1 MTIPTKM
8 LILLPI
14 LLSFLAAII
23 NILAWNHRR
32 WQRIVTLVATTLNLL
47 VALRIFMV
55 VYGQGPQA
63 VQASNWPAPFGIT
76 IVADLFSAIM
86 VVITALMGLTVAI
99 YALADITPQR
109 EALGY
114 HPLYH
119 TLLMGI
125 YGSFLTGDIFNLY
138 VWFEVML
145 ISSFVLIGLG
155 GDRGQLEGSFK
166 YVTINLISSAIFL
179 AAAGLTYGVTGTLNM
194 ADLRGALAQVPGGFA
209 TTLGMMFLLAFGI
222 KAGLFPLYGWLP
234 AAYHTPPAA
243 ISAIFAG
250 MLTKVGVYALI
261 RVFTLLFVQEVAYTH
276 SLILMAAA
284 GLTMVIG
291 VFGAATRSEFRRI
304 LSFHIISQIGYMI
317 MGLAIFSPLALAG
330 AIFYI
335 IHHIIVKTNLF
346 LVSGVV
352 NWMQGS
358 YDLKKLG
365 GLYKTNPGLGVLF
378 LIPALSLA
386 GIPPLSGFWA
396 KFVLVRAGLEA
407 GDYAIVAAALFVSVL
422 TLYSMMKIWQFAFWQ
437 KAPEGVVERGHGEGE
452 NGRFF
457 RLLPIIILATCTI
470 IIGLYAGFF
479 FDVAQQAA
487 NQLLDPTQYLNVVLQ
502 R

>member
-1 MTIPTKM
+1 MTIPNEI

-23 NILAWNHRR
+23 NILAWNRR
-32 WQRIVTLVATTLNLL
+32 LWQRTVTLAATTINLI
-47 VALRIFMV
+47 VAGRIFQV
-55 VYGQGPQA
+55 VSVQGPQA
-63 VQASNWPAPFGIT
+63 MQAGNWPAPFGIT
-76 IVADLFSAIM
+76 MVADLFSAIM
-86 VVITALMGLTVAI
+86 VFITALMGLTVAI

-138 VWFEVML
+138 VWFEIML

-166 YVTINLISSAIFL
+166 YVTLNLVASAIFL
-179 AAAGLTYGVTGTLNM
+179 AATGLTYGVTGTLNM
-194 ADLRGALAQVPGGFA
+194 ADLRGAMAQVPGGFA
-209 TTLGMMFLLAFGI
+209 TTLGMMYFVAFGI

-250 MLTKVGVYALI
+250 LLTKVGVYTLI

-276 SLILMAAA
+276 ALILMAAA
-284 GLTMVIG
+284 GLTMVMG

-304 LSFHIISQIGYMI
+304 LSFHIISQVGYMI

-330 AIFYI
+330 TIFYI

-346 LVSGVV
+346 LVGGVV

-365 GLYKTNPGLGVLF
+365 GLYQTNPGLGVLF

-386 GIPPLSGFWA
+386 GVPPLSGFWA
-396 KFVLVRAGLEA
+396 KLVLVRAGLETEN
-407 GDYAIVAAALFVSVL
+407 YVIVAAALFVSML

-437 KAPEGVVERGHGEGE
+437 QRPEGMVEGGDGGE
-452 NGRFF
+452 NGRFL
-457 RLLPIIILATCTI
+457 RLLPIIILAACTI
-470 IIGLYAGFF
+470 FIGLNAGLF
-479 FDVAQQAA
+479 FDISQQAA
-487 NQLLDPTQYLNVVLQ
+487 NQLLDPTLYLEAVL
-502 R
+502 RP

>member
-1 MTIPTKM
+1 MQQLSPQI

-14 LLSFLAAII
+14 ILSLFAAIF
-23 NILAWNHRR
+23 NILAWNHRST
-32 WQRIVTLVATTLNLL
+32 QRGITIVTTAVNLILAT
-47 VALRIFMV
+47 RIFQV
-55 VYGQGPQA
+55 VYQQGPQS
-63 VQASNWPAPFGIT
+63 VQASGWPAPFGIT
-76 IVADLFSAIM
+76 LVADLFSAIM
-86 VVITALMGLTVAI
+86 VLITALMGLTVAI
-99 YALADITPQR
+99 YALADITPER
-109 EALGY
+109 ESLGY

-125 YGSFLTGDIFNLY
+125 YGAFLTGDVFNLY

-145 ISSFVLIGLG
+145 ISSFVLIALG
-155 GDRGQLEGSFK
+155 GGRAQLEGAFK

-179 AAAGLTYGVTGTLNM
+179 GAAGLTYGVAGTLNM
-194 ADLRGALAQVPGGFA
+194 ADLHTFLDAAPSGFV
-209 TTLGMMFLLAFGI
+209 TTLSMLFLIAFGI
-222 KAGLFPLYGWLP
+222 KAALFPLYGWLP

-261 RVFTLLFVQEVAYTH
+261 RVFTLLFDQDVGFTH
-276 SLILMAAA
+276 LTVLMLAA
-284 GLTMVIG
+284 GLTMVVG
-291 VFGAATRSEFRRI
+291 VFGAASRGEFRRI

-352 NWMQGS
+352 NRMQGS
-358 YDLKKLG
+358 YDLSKLG
-365 GLYKTNPGLGVLF
+365 GLYKSHPGLGLLF

-407 GDYAIVAAALFVSVL
+407 EQYWIVVAALFVSVL
-422 TLYSMMKIWQFAFWQ
+422 TLYSMMKIWQYAFWQ
-437 KAPEGVVERGHGEGE
+437 KRPEGERPLPMSQ
-452 NGRFF
+452 NGRLL
-457 RLLPIIILATCTI
+457 RLAPIAILALCTI
-470 IIGLYAGFF
+470 IIGFSADFVF
-479 FDVAQQAA
+479 EVAQEAA
-487 NQLLDPTQYLNVVLQ
+487 NQLLDPTLYLATVLEGQ
-502 R
+502 

>member
-1 MTIPTKM
+1 MQLFSAQII
-8 LILLPI
+8 ILLPI
-14 LLSFLAAII
+14 LISFIAAIF
-23 NILAWNHRR
+23 NILAWNQRR
-32 WQRIVTLVATTLNLL
+32 AQRWITIIATTLNLF
-47 VALRIFMV
+47 VALNLFQI
-55 VYGQGPQA
+55 VYQQGPQS
-63 VQASNWPAPFGIT
+63 VQASGWAAPFGIT

-86 VVITALMGLTVAI
+86 VLITALMGLTVAI
-99 YALADITPQR
+99 YALADIEPGR

-125 YGSFLTGDIFNLY
+125 YGAFLTGDIFNLY

-145 ISSFVLIGLG
+145 ISSFVLIALG
-155 GDRGQLEGSFK
+155 AGRAQLEGALK

-179 AAAGLTYGVTGTLNM
+179 AAAGLTYGVAGTLNM
-194 ADLRGALAQVPGGFA
+194 ADLRTFLGMAPSGFV
-209 TTLGMMFLLAFGI
+209 TTLSMLFLMAFGI
-222 KAGLFPLYGWLP
+222 KAALFPLFGWLP

-261 RVFTLLFVQEVAYTH
+261 RVFTLLFVQDVGYTH
-276 SLILMAAA
+276 LTILLIAS
-284 GLTMVIG
+284 GFTMVVG
-291 VFGAATRSEFRRI
+291 VFGAASRAQFRLI

-317 MGLAIFSPLALAG
+317 MGLAIFSPLALTG

-352 NWMQGS
+352 NRMQGT
-358 YDLKKLG
+358 YDLKYLG
-365 GLYKTNPGLGVLF
+365 GLYKSNPGLGLLF

-386 GIPPLSGFWA
+386 GVPPLSGFWA

-407 GDYAIVAAALFVSVL
+407 EQYGIVIAALFVSVL
-422 TLYSMMKIWQFAFWQ
+422 TLFSMMKIWQYAFWQ
-437 KAPEGVVERGHGEGE
+437 KRPEGEQPPPMST
-452 NGRFF
+452 NGRLL
-457 RLLPIIILATCTI
+457 RLAPIAILAVCTVA
-470 IIGLYAGFF
+470 IGLSANFIF
-479 FDVAQQAA
+479 EVAHEAA
-487 NQLLDPTQYLNVVLQ
+487 NQLLDPTLYIQTVLEGQ
-502 R
+502 